1 MRAYEPLR
9 VSLNDLLNA
18 DTKGKW
24 WLVGAGWSGNPLVDR
39 EAEIADAKLGKKK
52 AEPAALEDE
61 ELLQEL
67 ARKQGMN
74 TDVRRA
80 VFVILMTSEVNT
92 CPDARADCQDY
103 EHACDRLLHM
113 NLTEIQQREFV
124 RVTLHCAGLV
134 RTAP

>member
-1 MRAYEPLR
+1 MSFGTSTDSAVRAYEPLR
-9 VSLNDLLNA
+9 VSLSDLLNA

-39 EAEIADAKLGKKK
+39 EAEIANVKLGKKKK

-80 VFVILMTSEVNT
+80 VFVILMTSEVSSL
-92 CPDARADCQDY
+92 ALL
-103 EHACDRLLHM
+103 AC
-113 NLTEIQQREFV
+113 
-124 RVTLHCAGLV
+124 
-134 RTAP
+134 